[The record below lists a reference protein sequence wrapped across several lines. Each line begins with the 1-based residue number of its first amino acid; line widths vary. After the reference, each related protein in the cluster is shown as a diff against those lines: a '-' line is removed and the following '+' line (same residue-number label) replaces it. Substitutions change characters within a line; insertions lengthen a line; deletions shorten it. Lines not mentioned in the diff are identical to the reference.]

1 MSNSSEISTPIYYK
15 NNGFNQ
21 LNKFLK
27 KTNYSSLFV
36 LIDENT
42 QLFCLPT
49 LKEELDFPFT
59 FIPIRAGEKH
69 KNLKTCQI
77 LWDELA
83 RLGADRNSI
92 LINLGGGV
100 ITDMGGFVAA
110 TFKRGMR
117 FINIPTT
124 LLGMVDAAIGGKT
137 GIDFQHLKNQI
148 GLFANAEMTLIYP
161 DFLDTLAP
169 RELRSG
175 LAEVIKYGLIDT
187 NTIWKYI
194 KSLDTTSLIINE
206 NIIKKSAQLKEQIVK
221 QDPTEKGIRK
231 TLNFGH
237 TLGHA
242 IETHFM
248 SKPKKQQLLHGEAVA
263 IGMILAISLSSQ
275 TQGFSA
281 INTNE
286 IAKVIA
292 SIYPKATFTAE
303 EYPVILDLM
312 KHDKKSVNGQINFVL
327 LQAIGKPVLNC
338 QVTENEIMKAFAFYN
353 SL

>member
-1 MSNSSEISTPIYYK
+1 MSNNTEISTPIYYQ
-15 NNGFNQ
+15 NDGFNQ

-27 KTNYSSLFV
+27 KTNYSTLFV

-49 LKEELDFPFT
+49 LKDQLDFPFT

-83 RLGADRNSI
+83 RYGADRNSI

-148 GLFANAEMTLIYP
+148 GLFTNAELTLIYSN
-161 DFLDTLAP
+161 FLDTLAP

-175 LAEVIKYGLIDT
+175 LAEIIKYGLIDT

-194 KSLDTTSLIINE
+194 KNLDTTSFNIDG
-206 NIIKKSAQLKEQIVK
+206 NIIEKSAQLKEQIVR

-263 IGMILAISLSSQ
+263 IGIILAISLSTQ
-275 TQGFSA
+275 TQGFPTA
-281 INTNE
+281 KTNE
-286 IAKVIA
+286 ITKVIT
-292 SIYPKATFTAE
+292 SIYPKITFTE
-303 EYPVILDLM
+303 QDYPIILSLL
-312 KHDKKSVNGQINFVL
+312 KHDKKNVNGQINFVL

-338 QVTENEIMKAFAFYN
+338 QVSKDEIMKSFEFYN